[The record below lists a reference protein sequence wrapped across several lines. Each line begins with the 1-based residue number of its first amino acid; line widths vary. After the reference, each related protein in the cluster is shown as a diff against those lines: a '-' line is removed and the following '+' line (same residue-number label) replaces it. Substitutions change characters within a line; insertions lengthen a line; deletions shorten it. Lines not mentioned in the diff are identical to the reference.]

1 MTPEDDGLTGHVLD
15 LDAVCHLLD
24 VRSNYGREIVRQSVL
39 RNTTLLLPAAAAQ
52 CVTALRPEQA
62 EALLAVPVVTVGSL
76 TAADVAN
83 AAGLGPKVAA
93 NLERHGTGPA
103 TGTDLV
109 AVLAAAH
116 AVLLAESRGGWRVVT
131 PSPYLYDD
139 IPDIRLEIL
148 P

>member
-15 LDAVCHLLD
+15 LDAVGHLLD

-83 AAGLGPKVAA
+83 AAGLGSKVAA

-116 AVLLAESRGGWRVVT
+116 AVLLAEARGGWRVVT